1 MFEQLGQTHAALQAA
16 TSGTLIVWLLA
27 STPHST
33 VQQSVDQA
41 TRTFRAGVET
51 VAVSASVRDSHGHL
65 VTTLGR
71 DDIVD
76 AMHRCFKVRLSL
88 GETGTGIQPLEILAR
103 PGTLHLRA
111 PK

>member
-71 DDIVD
+71 DDIVGRN
-76 AMHRCFKVRLSL
+76 APLLQGSL
-88 GETGTGIQPLEILAR
+88 EPE
-103 PGTLHLRA
+103 
-111 PK
+111 